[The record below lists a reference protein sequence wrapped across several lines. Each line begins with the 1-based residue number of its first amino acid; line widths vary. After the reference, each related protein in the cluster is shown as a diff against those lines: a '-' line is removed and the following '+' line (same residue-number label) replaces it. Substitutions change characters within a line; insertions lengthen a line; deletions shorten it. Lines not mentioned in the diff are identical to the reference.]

1 MTKESIMAKKSPLTH
16 KEIRELHKQL
26 MQNESPAIALIK
38 SNQPIAIG
46 EGKVLLVSITEILGC
61 SKPTARSILQHHT
74 SRLTYLTNLVN
85 NTHRLNVNLEAVS
98 EIAPEHKETAN
109 QKLQKALQRTAAYK
123 ERLAQAEKNH
133 LETTSGDA

>member
-1 MTKESIMAKKSPLTH
+1 MAKKSPLTH